1 MMSTIPSGTSCSLG
15 TRCSSDNGLRI
26 YFYNLGGRDPCVRQ
40 YGHFRNVLMA
50 GKRWRTANG
59 LQVGDPMRSM
69 LRYLCRQT
77 SVGASVA
84 IGEARVTST
93 HQAPVASGSAAGW

>member
-1 MMSTIPSGTSCSLG
+1 MSTIPSGTSCLLG

-40 YGHFRNVLMA
+40 YGHFRNVLMT

-69 LRYLCRQT
+69 LRL
-77 SVGASVA
+77 
-84 IGEARVTST
+84 
-93 HQAPVASGSAAGW
+93 PSAAKPA